1 MTRHPVAE
9 TLEREPYLFEFFQ
22 AVRLLE
28 RLRPDREPVG
38 RFVNP
43 ANEVARFGA
52 HASTAFPASQIQ
64 SYHAREGA
72 QPLLRVNF
80 MGLTGP
86 LGVLPLYY
94 TELVVDR
101 LRSRDTTLRDFLD
114 IFNHRMISLF
124 YQAWEKYRFA
134 IAYERDRRDRVSQRL
149 LDLIGLGSPGLED
162 RQRVSDRA
170 LMFYGG
176 LLSLTPRSTTA
187 LEQILEDYFGAPAEI
202 EQFVGAWYPIEA
214 DSQCSLGAGA
224 GYSEQL
230 GVGVVV
236 GNEIWDQQSRVRIRL
251 GPLTL
256 VQYRSFLPGGDAHEQ
271 LRALARFFAGG
282 EYDIEA
288 QLILRREDVP
298 ACELA
303 AREEEGLQLGW
314 TTWMKSGPFERD
326 PGETVFS
333 C

>member
-1 MTRHPVAE
+1 MRHPVAE

-28 RLRPDREPVG
+28 RLMPDREPVG

-43 ANEVARFGA
+43 AHEVARFGA
-52 HASTAFPASQIQ
+52 HAATSFPASQIQ
-64 SYHAREGA
+64 SYHPREGA

-101 LRSRDTTLRDFLD
+101 LRSRDSTLRDFLD

-149 LDLIGLGSPGLED
+149 LDVIGLGSPGLEE
-162 RQRVSDRA
+162 RQQVSDRA

-176 LLSLTPRSTTA
+176 LLGLMPRSTTS

-214 DSQCSLGAGA
+214 DTQCNLGAGS
-224 GYSEQL
+224 GCSEQL

-236 GNEIWDQQSRVRIRL
+236 GNAIWDQQSRVRIKL

-256 VQYRSFLPGGDAHEQ
+256 AEYRAFLPGGDAHEQ
-271 LRALARFFAGG
+271 LRALTRFFAGG
-282 EYDIEA
+282 EYDIEV

-303 AREEEGLQLGW
+303 AGEEEGLQLGW
-314 TTWMKSGPFERD
+314 TTWMKSGPFKRD
-326 PGETVFS
+326 PGETIFS